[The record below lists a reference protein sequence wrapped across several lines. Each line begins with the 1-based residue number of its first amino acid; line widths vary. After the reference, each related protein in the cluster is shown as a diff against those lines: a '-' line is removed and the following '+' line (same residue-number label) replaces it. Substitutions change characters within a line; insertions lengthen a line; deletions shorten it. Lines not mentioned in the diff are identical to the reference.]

1 EKAPAWHIMGTL
13 SESCSCAVPCAC
25 NFGEAPSP
33 HAFCWAVFAT
43 TIDKGNYGSVSLD
56 GLKVGG
62 ANGAKGFVL
71 YLDDSATPEQVA
83 ALKAIGK
90 TMMMKALKA
99 NGITDP
105 SKAPQEYRLVGV
117 KSVHID
123 H

>member
-1 EKAPAWHIMGTL
+1 MPVRQSIPFEEDEMRIAAICGLFLLIGAGTATASPEKAPAWHIMGTL

-43 TIDKGNYGSVSLD
+43 TIDKGNFGSVSLD

-71 YLDDSATPEQVA
+71 YLDDRATPEQVA
-83 ALKAIGK
+83 ALKA
-90 TMMMKALKA
+90 
-99 NGITDP
+99 
-105 SKAPQEYRLVGV
+105 
-117 KSVHID
+117 
-123 H
+123 